1 MPNNIGASE
10 VLKMKDKYY
19 LTVNGQDVFLKKLA
33 VSKGSLKKNKKCGFF
48 PHYGEGHPQ
57 IHTFKKVWIF
67 RGWGGSWVHFPPFFG
82 YLLFF
87 LRILSHFIQF
97 L

>member
-33 VSKGSLKKNKKCGFF
+33 VSKGSLKKNKKCGFL
-48 PHYGEGHPQ
+48 PH
-57 IHTFKKVWIF
+57 
-67 RGWGGSWVHFPPFFG
+67 
-82 YLLFF
+82 
-87 LRILSHFIQF
+87 
-97 L
+97 

>member
-48 PHYGEGHPQ
+48 PNWGAVNPKSTLLKKCGFSGDGGVLGQ
-57 IHTFKKVWIF
+57 IST
-67 RGWGGSWVHFPPFFG
+67 
-82 YLLFF
+82 LF
-87 LRILSHFIQF
+87 
-97 L
+97 

>member
-48 PHYGEGHPQ
+48 PHYGGGIPKS
-57 IHTFKKVWIF
+57 TLLKNYGFSGGGGGLGSIF
-67 RGWGGSWVHFPPFFG
+67 H
-82 YLLFF
+82 LFLDIYYSF
-87 LRILSHFIQF
+87 
-97 L
+97 

>member
-33 VSKGSLKKNKKCGFF
+33 VSKGSLKKNKKCVKYPEIFQSKWQKKGKNMCAAQKTSFLAQ
-48 PHYGEGHPQ
+48 PPPLWKVS
-57 IHTFKKVWIF
+57 TF
-67 RGWGGSWVHFPPFFG
+67 
-82 YLLFF
+82 L
-87 LRILSHFIQF
+87 
-97 L
+97 